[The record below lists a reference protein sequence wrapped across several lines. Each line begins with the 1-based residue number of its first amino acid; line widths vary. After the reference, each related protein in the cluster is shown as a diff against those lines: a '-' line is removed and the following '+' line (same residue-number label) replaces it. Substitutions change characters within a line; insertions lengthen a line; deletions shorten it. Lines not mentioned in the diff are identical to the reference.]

1 MCADGPAV
9 DLDFYD
15 LEFMGG
21 LSVHNRL
28 MYCRRK
34 TNNLYDR
41 GGLFFKNISLIMML
55 FGMQSRTMVL
65 SPDFCPILRL
75 DLDCRG
81 MPMG

>member
-34 TNNLYDR
+34 TNNLLR
-41 GGLFFKNISLIMML
+41 SWILFQVDLMEVVIEWI
-55 FGMQSRTMVL
+55 
-65 SPDFCPILRL
+65 DFEVSIVVALE
-75 DLDCRG
+75 DLEA
-81 MPMG
+81 

>member
-1 MCADGPAV
+1 MCADGPAD

-34 TNNLYDR
+34 TNNLLR
-41 GGLFFKNISLIMML
+41 SWILFQEHIMPSLSSL
-55 FGMQSRTMVL
+55 RVEL
-65 SPDFCPILRL
+65 PITR
-75 DLDCRG
+75 
-81 MPMG
+81 